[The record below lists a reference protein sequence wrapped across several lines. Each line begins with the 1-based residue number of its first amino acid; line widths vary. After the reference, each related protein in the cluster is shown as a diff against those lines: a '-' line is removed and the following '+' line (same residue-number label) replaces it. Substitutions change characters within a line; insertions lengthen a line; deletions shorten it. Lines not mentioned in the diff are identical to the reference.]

1 MDGRDLTTD
10 MLRYGYLAGAFPM
23 GDEFGDIEWY
33 SVTERALFPITG
45 IHVSRSLQKTIRS
58 GRFRWTFDQAF
69 NEVMHGCLR
78 PGDNWI
84 TSEIIRVFTE
94 AHVEGWG
101 HSVEVW
107 SGDELVGGSYG
118 LAIGGAFF
126 AESMF
131 HRQTDA
137 SKVAVWALIN
147 ECRSQGF
154 EIFDAQVMN
163 PHLASLGAYNVPED
177 EYEEMLERA
186 VRKKTQWG
194 LPVYRS

>member
-1 MDGRDLTTD
+1 MDGKELTTE
-10 MLRYGYLAGAFPM
+10 MLRHAYLAGVFPM
-23 GDEFGDIEWY
+23 GEDSGEIGWY
-33 SVTERALFPITG
+33 GVGERALFPLSG
-45 IHVSRSLQKTIRS
+45 IHVSRSLGKTIRS
-58 GRFRWTFDQAF
+58 GKFEWTFDRAF
-69 NEVMHGCLR
+69 NKVMHRCLR
-78 PGDNWI
+78 PTRNWI
-84 TSEIIRVFTE
+84 TPDIIRVFTE
-94 AHVEGWG
+94 AHFEGWG

-137 SKVAVWALIN
+137 SKVALWALIN

-154 EIFDAQVMN
+154 ELFDAQVMN
-163 PHLASLGAYNVPED
+163 PHLKSLGAYAVPEE
-177 EYEEMLERA
+177 EYEDLLSQA
-186 VRKKTQWG
+186 VLKKTQWG

>member
-23 GDEFGDIEWY
+23 GDESEEIEWY
-33 SVTERALFPITG
+33 SVPERALFPISG
-45 IHVSRSLQKTIRS
+45 IHVSKSLQKTIRS
-58 GRFRWTFDQAF
+58 GRFTWTFDQAF
-69 NEVMHGCLR
+69 NRVMHGCLR

-84 TSEIIRVFTE
+84 TPDIIRVFTE

-107 SGDELVGGSYG
+107 SGEELVGGSYG

-137 SKVAVWALIN
+137 SKVALWALIN

-163 PHLASLGAYNVPED
+163 PHLESLGAFVVPED

-186 VRKKTQWG
+186 VLKKTQWG

>member
-10 MLRYGYLAGAFPM
+10 LLRYGYLAGAFPM
-23 GDEFGDIEWY
+23 GDESEEIVWY
-33 SVTERALFPITG
+33 SVPERALFPIAG
-45 IHVSRSLQKTIRS
+45 IHVSKSLQNTNRS
-58 GRFRWTFDQAF
+58 GRLTWTFDRAF
-69 NEVMHGCLR
+69 NRVIHGCHR
-78 PGDNWI
+78 PGDNRI
-84 TSEIIRVFTE
+84 TPDIIRVFTE

-107 SGDELVGGSYG
+107 NGEELVGGAYG

-137 SKVAVWALIN
+137 SKVALWALIN

-163 PHLASLGAYNVPED
+163 PHLESLGAFIVPKD
-177 EYEEMLERA
+177 EYGEMLERA
-186 VRKKTQWG
+186 VLKKTPWG